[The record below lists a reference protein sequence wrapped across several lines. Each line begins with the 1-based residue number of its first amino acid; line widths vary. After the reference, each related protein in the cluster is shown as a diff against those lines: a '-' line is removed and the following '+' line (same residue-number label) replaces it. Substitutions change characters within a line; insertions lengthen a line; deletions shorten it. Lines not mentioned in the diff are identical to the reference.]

1 MESLK
6 EADIVITLIAG
17 TLVIFL
23 MVTVI
28 IWTIIKYQ
36 KRVLDQ
42 QKALQENDRIF
53 QKSLLEASIKASENE
68 RMEVAKN
75 IHDDVGTV
83 LNVMKLNNARI
94 KKNIND
100 NVMVERILDAN
111 NQLLHDIVENVRSI
125 STNLSSPVL
134 HRLGLFKALDII
146 CRQVN
151 ITNEIKVDFNY
162 DDGEKRLS
170 KDVELNL
177 YRTCNE
183 VINNIIKHGNTKNIS
198 ISAVENNGGLTLLFL
213 YTGNGITDLDAE
225 QLMKISKG
233 LGLKSIVSRLQ
244 ILKGTI
250 NYYINENAECKVIIK
265 LPL

>member
-6 EADIVITLIAG
+6 ETDIVITLVAG

-68 RMEVAKN
+68 RLEVAKN

-94 KKNIND
+94 KKNIAD
-100 NVMVERILDAN
+100 NAMVERILDAN

-134 HRLGLFKALDII
+134 HKLGLFKALDFI

-151 ITNEIKVDFNY
+151 ITNEINVDFNY
-162 DDGEKRLS
+162 VDGEKRFN

-198 ISAVENNGGLTLLFL
+198 VTAVENNGGLTLSFV
-213 YTGNGITDLDAE
+213 YTGNGITDLNAE

-250 NYYINENAECKVIIK
+250 NYYVNENAECKVIIN